1 MLAARYQVLH
11 SNKSAMEMSNLELS
25 EEPMKQTTKASLSNM
40 MALQILD
47 LQLEH
52 QKVACADK
60 EG

>member
-1 MLAARYQVLH
+1 
-11 SNKSAMEMSNLELS
+11 MEMSNLELS